1 MTRRNIFRRR
11 EVSLLIKSMHQELDI
26 CVMYKG
32 EQQCFP
38 AVFNRLGYTY
48 RFTVNIKDVAVIFE
62 PDEERQWRART
73 ESGQSLDKDVI
84 ALIPLVAEEIEKQ
97 LS

>member
-1 MTRRNIFRRR
+1 
-11 EVSLLIKSMHQELDI
+11 MHHELEI
-26 CVMYKG
+26 CVIYKG

-48 RFTVNIKDVAVIFE
+48 RFTVNIRDVSVIFE

-73 ESGQSLDKDVI
+73 ESGQALDKDVI
-84 ALIPLVAEEIEKQ
+84 ALIPLVAEEIAAQ